1 MSSFENDLSRLQNT
15 GPRADH
21 FYIVTVEE
29 GLAIREDMAA
39 LIDLMATKRGDRQ
52 FNSRSDVSP
61 AKLSKYL
68 PRITILEPV
77 FDEAGQVVDAR
88 YRLMGTEI
96 SSLYGEAT
104 GKLISEYHGEQVLR
118 RVCRISNHCIDSQKP
133 ALGLSKALSDG
144 RDYVDVSVL
153 YFPLSK
159 DGENVDQFFI
169 YSAVERARVGG
180 F

>member
-1 MSSFENDLSRLQNT
+1 MSSFENELSRIRNR

-21 FYIVTVEE
+21 FYVVTVEE
-29 GLAIREDMAA
+29 GMAIREDMAA
-39 LIDLMATKRGDRQ
+39 LVELMAKSRGDRP
-52 FNSRSDVSP
+52 FNSRADVSP
-61 AKLSKYL
+61 SRLSKYL

-77 FDEAGQVVDAR
+77 FDEEGQVVDAR

-104 GKLISEYHGEQVLR
+104 GQLISDYHGDQVLR
-118 RVCRISNHCIDSQKP
+118 RVCRISNHCIETRMP

-144 RDYVDVSVL
+144 REYVDVSVL

-159 DGENVDQFFI
+159 DGESVDQFFI
-169 YSAVERARVGG
+169 YSAVERTRVGR

>member
-1 MSSFENDLSRLQNT
+1 MSSFENDLSRIQNM

-21 FYIVTVEE
+21 FYVVTVED

-39 LIDLMATKRGDRQ
+39 LVDLMAAKRGDRP

-61 AKLSKYL
+61 SSLSKYL

-77 FDEAGQVVDAR
+77 KDDAGNVVDAR

-104 GKLISEYHGEQVLR
+104 GKLISEYHGEQVQR
-118 RVCRISNHCIDSQKP
+118 RVCRIANHCIESRKP

-144 RDYVDVSVL
+144 REYVDVSVL

-159 DGENVDQFFI
+159 DGETVDQFFI
-169 YSAVERARVGG
+169 YSAVERARVGR